1 MERSQTIRRRCKW
14 GHSGNTSVVKAA
26 FTVLV
31 PSLIL
36 AFQPS
41 RFASI
46 LPTYPSSNNRNDI
59 VQRLVKPTSSSSLT
73 YPDEQDRD
81 QTLSHPPTTNPTT
94 VPGNNTSPSPL
105 SNNSILGDGTF
116 PPTSIITAMDAV
128 SSPIKQV
135 VASIQPPSLLRRP
148 NRMKFRM
155 KLFSL
160 LCEPKVEVVSA
171 GAVLL
176 SSFLVALSTLQDLPT
191 DVDHVITS
199 VLWILDWTFA
209 ADFFARWYAAGQFK
223 WRYLIKPLTVI
234 DLVVVIVPLVVGT
247 IMPLM
252 THFSLIDA
260 LGCAPNDSCSTPLVM
275 PNDIDMV
282 RSGSS
287 NFFSQAGLQ
296 NLLLLRVLR
305 LRRVLTDMTTFGRFT
320 AALGIGTLNNSQTNT
335 QIDRPYQLQ
344 LARVLLSIFTLLS
357 VATGLIYTAEH
368 DVNPDI
374 PDYFTALYFGL
385 TTLTTGTYSTSTVRQ
400 RLRDKKWLNQQNLF
414 LSPVPKFGCMNS
426 RIWRYYTSDSSRSTC
441 RVR

>member
-1 MERSQTIRRRCKW
+1 
-14 GHSGNTSVVKAA
+14 
-26 FTVLV
+26 
-31 PSLIL
+31 
-36 AFQPS
+36 
-41 RFASI
+41 
-46 LPTYPSSNNRNDI
+46 
-59 VQRLVKPTSSSSLT
+59 
-73 YPDEQDRD
+73 
-81 QTLSHPPTTNPTT
+81 
-94 VPGNNTSPSPL
+94 
-105 SNNSILGDGTF
+105 
-116 PPTSIITAMDAV
+116 
-128 SSPIKQV
+128 
-135 VASIQPPSLLRRP
+135 
-148 NRMKFRM
+148 
-155 KLFSL
+155 
-160 LCEPKVEVVSA
+160 
-171 GAVLL
+171 
-176 SSFLVALSTLQDLPT
+176 
-191 DVDHVITS
+191 
-199 VLWILDWTFA
+199 
-209 ADFFARWYAAGQFK
+209 
-223 WRYLIKPLTVI
+223 
-234 DLVVVIVPLVVGT
+234 
-247 IMPLM
+247 MPLM

-414 LSPVPKFGCMNS
+414 LSPIPKFGCMNS